1 MANGTTAF
9 DTLSTSGQIQGTA
22 KSVDTDFIVSGSP
35 KVYLHKVADGAT
47 NPRSLNVSSVTDSA
61 TGKIGVTFSNNMSD
75 LVYVPNMG
83 IWGSNTTVI
92 ATFEINE
99 QTTAATT
106 SAVHMETAYVNSSN
120 NKTNLDYI
128 GGMTLT
134 GDLA

>member
-1 MANGTTAF
+1 MANGTIAF
-9 DTLSTSGQIQGTA
+9 DTLQTSGQIQGTA
-22 KSVDTDFIVSGSP
+22 KSVDTDIIVSGSP
-35 KVYLHKVADGAT
+35 KVYLHKVLDGAS
-47 NPRSLNVSSVTDSA
+47 NPRSLNVSSVADSA
-61 TGKIGVTFSNNMSD
+61 TGKIAVTFTTNMSD
-75 LVYVPNMG
+75 LFYVPNMG
-83 IWGSNTTVI
+83 IWGGNTTVI

-120 NKTNLDYI
+120 NKTNADYI